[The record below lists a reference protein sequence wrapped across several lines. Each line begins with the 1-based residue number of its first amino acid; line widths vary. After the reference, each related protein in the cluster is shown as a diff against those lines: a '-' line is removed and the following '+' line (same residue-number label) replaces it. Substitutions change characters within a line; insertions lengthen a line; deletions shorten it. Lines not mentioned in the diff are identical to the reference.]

1 MGVLRLLLM
10 ATWAAWIWFE
20 LMVVLAPTLVD
31 RLRGRGHA
39 GDAASAGVLVVC
51 VSAGFLAAVRLGR
64 SPFGALPVPAAV
76 ARAAGRAPV
85 LLGPAPGGG
94 AGPPPHR
101 PVRAVGFPRGRAALH
116 R

>member
-20 LMVVLAPTLVD
+20 LMVVLAPTLVG
-31 RLRGRGHA
+31 RLGGRGDA

-76 ARAAGRAPV
+76 ALAAGLA
-85 LLGPAPGGG
+85 LMWLGLALCVWAVHLDG
-94 AGPPPHR
+94 
-101 PVRAVGFPRGRAALH
+101 PVRA
-116 R
+116 